1 MPIILWLRRDLRL
14 TDQAA
19 LAAAVGSGAPVI
31 PVFILDD
38 DTPKHRK
45 MGGASRWWLHHSLK
59 SLDADLRKLGSRLIL
74 RRGNSVEIL
83 CELARETGASSVHC
97 IRHYE
102 PWWRNAE
109 KSLAAN
115 VDLIRHDGNYLMPM
129 GSVKTGSGGDF
140 KIYTPFWRALAQHMP
155 PPAPLP
161 NPFVSS
167 PSAGLQP
174 LRINLAN
181 SQVETYSSS
190 AQRIGLSTSLE
201 ANGKGIIQ
209 APAAW
214 PESDTL
220 ESLDLLPTKPD
231 WAEGMR
237 DMWTPGEA
245 GAHVRLADFADEARH
260 YDERRNF
267 PSVAG
272 TSFLSPH
279 LHFGEISPAQAWHAH
294 MGAGGSVE
302 VFLKEIV
309 WREYGQNVICQYPDY
324 GSKNARE
331 AMDALPW
338 RDLNDPEV
346 AADLKAW
353 QTGRTGYPIV
363 DAGMRELW
371 ATGWM
376 HNRVRMIA
384 ASFLIKHLL
393 IDWRHGE
400 RWFWDTLVDADY
412 ASNATNWQWTAG
424 TGVDSNMF
432 SRIMAPLSQSEKFGA
447 GDYIRKW
454 VPELR
459 GVSDPYIHDPD
470 EYGARPNA
478 YPAKCIGHRAARER
492 ALEAL
497 RHTRSAG

>member
-1 MPIILWLRRDLRL
+1 MTNILWFRRDLR
-14 TDQAA
+14 TADQAA
-19 LAAAVGSGAPVI
+19 LTAAVASGAPVI
-31 PVFILDD
+31 PLFILDD
-38 DTPKHRK
+38 ETPKHRR

-59 SLDADLRKLGSRLIL
+59 SLDSDLRKLGSRLIL
-74 RRGNSVEIL
+74 RRGNVAEIIPA
-83 CELARETGASSVHC
+83 LAHETGATAVHC

-102 PWWRNAE
+102 PWWRNTEKALKAE
-109 KSLAAN
+109 VN
-115 VDLIRHDGNYLMPM
+115 LIRHDGNYLMPM

-140 KIYTPFWRALAQHMP
+140 KIYTPFWRALSQHMP

-161 NPFVSS
+161 APNSI
-167 PSAGLQP
+167 SAPDVWPDSDMLD
-174 LRINLAN
+174 
-181 SQVETYSSS
+181 
-190 AQRIGLSTSLE
+190 SL
-201 ANGKGIIQ
+201 N
-209 APAAW
+209 
-214 PESDTL
+214 
-220 ESLDLLPTKPD
+220 LLPTMPD
-231 WAEGMR
+231 WAGGMA
-237 DMWTPGEA
+237 DMWTPGET
-245 GAHVRLADFADEARH
+245 GAHARLDAFADKVRF
-260 YDERRNF
+260 YDEKRNF
-267 PSVAG
+267 PSIAG

-279 LHFGEISPAQAWHAH
+279 LHFGEVSPAQAWHAH

-331 AMDALPW
+331 AMDTLPW
-338 RDLNDPEV
+338 RDIKDPAI
-346 AADLKAW
+346 AAELKAW

-393 IDWRHGE
+393 IDWREGE

-432 SRIMAPLSQSEKFGA
+432 VRIMAPLSQSEKFDAA
-447 GDYIRKW
+447 GYIRRW
-454 VPELR
+454 VPELADL
-459 GVSDPYIHDPD
+459 SEPYIHDP
-470 EYGARPNA
+470 EEHGVRPSG
-478 YPAKCIGHRAARER
+478 YPRKIVGHKMARER
-492 ALEAL
+492 ALAAYKTL
-497 RHTRSAG
+497 KN